1 MATRETKNDKKVLPS
16 ILPVAATG
24 DVTGSAVALA
34 GYESVTASLTATTA
48 SVAGTVRIT
57 ECATSGGTYTD
68 VAATDVVV
76 TDGKTYVA
84 ATGIAVVEDEAVTIG
99 YIGNLGFI
107 KLVFDHSADGV
118 ISGDVI
124 LDNPHVAPTGAN

>member
-1 MATRETKNDKKVLPS
+1 MSSKDLQNNTTILPS

-24 DVTGSAVALA
+24 DVTGAIVALA
-34 GYESVTASLTATTA
+34 GFESVTGVLTATTA
-48 SVAGTVRIT
+48 SVGGTVRFT
-57 ECATSGGTYTD
+57 ESATSGGSYTD
-68 VAATDVVV
+68 VAATDVIV

-84 ATGIAVVEDEAVTIG
+84 ATGIAVVEDEAVSIG
-99 YIGNLGFI
+99 YIGSLGFV

-124 LDNPHVAPTGAN
+124 LSHPHVAPTGGN

>member
-1 MATRETKNDKKVLPS
+1 MATKDLKNDTKVLPS

-24 DVTGSAVALA
+24 DETGSAVALA
-34 GYESVTASLTATTA
+34 GYESATAILTATTA

-68 VAATDVVV
+68 TAATDVIV

-84 ATGIAVVEDEAVTIG
+84 ATGIAVVEDESVTIG
-99 YIGNLGFI
+99 YIGTLGFI

-118 ISGDVI
+118 ISGDVV
-124 LDNPHVAPTGAN
+124 LSHPHVAPTDAN

>member
-1 MATRETKNDKKVLPS
+1 MATKDLKNNVTVLPS

-34 GYESVTASLTATTA
+34 GFESVTAVLTATTG

-68 VAATDVVV
+68 VAATDAIV

-84 ATGIAVVEDEAVTIG
+84 ATGIAIVEDEAVSIG
-99 YIGNLGFI
+99 YIGTLGFI
-107 KLVFDHSADGV
+107 KIVFDHSADGV
-118 ISGDVI
+118 ISGDVV
-124 LDNPHVAPTGAN
+124 LGHAHVSPTGGN

>member
-1 MATRETKNDKKVLPS
+1 MASKDLKNNVNVVPS

-24 DVTGSAVALA
+24 DVTGVAVDLT
-34 GYESVTASLTATTA
+34 GYESATAILTATTG

-68 VAATDVVV
+68 TAAADVIV
-76 TDGKTYVA
+76 TDGKTYVD
-84 ATGIAVVEDEAVTIG
+84 ATGIAIVEDESVSIG

-107 KLVFDHSADGV
+107 KIVFDHSADGV
-118 ISGDVI
+118 ISGDVV
-124 LDNPHVAPTGAN
+124 LGHGRVCPTGAN